1 MVNQVE
7 LRLLWSKVVD
17 RVKLQVSHP
26 SFFRAIELA
35 VPITTEGDTFVIGF
49 APVNLYMAGH
59 LNVSEHKNAIE
70 AVIQEMTG
78 TKYVVRI
85 IEGDTMEDWQL
96 AKDKDER
103 RRQLRDSESQQKK
116 VESAAQKAWEKLLI
130 LSGRKYAAL
139 PYRGMPQF
147 RAKYITEMI
156 GLMSDAIDE
165 LMIVEDDKVDE
176 RGERQLARVIERV
189 AQLAEV
195 PGPTIGLE
203 LWRHRAE
210 KNSANGKS

>member
-7 LRLLWSKVVD
+7 LKSVWSRVVE

-26 SFFRAIELA
+26 SFYKAIELA
-35 VPITTEGDTFVIGF
+35 VPITAEGDTFVIGF

-70 AVIQEMTG
+70 RVIQEMTG
-78 TKYVVRI
+78 HKYIVQI
-85 IEGDTMEDWQL
+85 IEGDTLEDWQL
-96 AKDKDER
+96 SKDKEER

-130 LSGRKYAAL
+130 LSGRKYAGM

-147 RAKYITEMI
+147 RAKYIIEMI
-156 GLMSDAIDE
+156 GLMSDAIDD
-165 LMIVEDDKVDE
+165 LMIHEDGKVDE
-176 RGERQLARVIERV
+176 LGERQLSRVIERV
-189 AQLAEV
+189 AQLVEV

-203 LWRHRAE
+203 LWRYRAE
-210 KNSANGKS
+210 KNSTNGKS